1 MNTPHFSAQANG
13 IYRMPRQGVTAD
25 TTGLLRVAAD
35 LGRARDKK
43 AVLGVIAAAFAVPDS
58 FGGNWDALN
67 DALQDLSWLPARQ
80 NGIVLLLSGTA
91 GFSGAAPEDFALLL
105 EILADAASYW
115 RGKKRVFVVFCDA
128 AGLPEF
134 PPS

>member
-1 MNTPHFSAQANG
+1 MKTPHFSAQANG

-25 TTGLLRVAAD
+25 SAALLRVVAD
-35 LGRARDKK
+35 LRRARDKK
-43 AVLGVIAAAFAVPDS
+43 AALGLIAAALSVPDD

-67 DALQDLSWLPARQ
+67 DALQDLSWLPTQ
-80 NGIVLLLSGTA
+80 EKGILLLLSGAT
-91 GFSGAAPEDFALLL
+91 GFSRVAPEDFALLL
-105 EILADAASYW
+105 EILGAAAAHW

>member
-1 MNTPHFSAQANG
+1 MKTTPLSAGTNG
-13 IYRMPRQGVTAD
+13 VYRLPRQDVAED
-25 TTGLLRVAAD
+25 RAGLRVVAAD
-35 LGRARDKK
+35 LRRARGKK
-43 AVLGVIAAAFAVPDS
+43 AALRVLAGAFSAPAG

-67 DALQDLSWLPARQ
+67 DMLQDLSWLSGREQ
-80 NGIVLLLSGTA
+80 GVVLRLSGTA
-91 GFSGAAPEDFALLL
+91 GFSAAAPEDFALLL
-105 EILADAASYW
+105 EILAEAAAYW

>member
-1 MNTPHFSAQANG
+1 M
-13 IYRMPRQGVTAD
+13 
-25 TTGLLRVAAD
+25 LLRLAAD
-35 LGRARDKK
+35 LGRVRNKK
-43 AVLGVIAAAFAVPDS
+43 AALGVIAAAFTVPDD

-67 DALQDLSWLPARQ
+67 DALQDLSWLPARP

-91 GFSGAAPEDFALLL
+91 SFSAAAPEDFALLL
-105 EILADAASYW
+105 EILGAAAAYW

-134 PPS
+134 PPP